1 MHEVPADPREE
12 LIEEILER
20 LPILPER
27 CCYIKEEAKILS
39 FCYHLHVNDKIF
51 ARDAGTALMKEEL
64 KDFIKLSKKL
74 GHHILQ
80 MHGNSLEA
88 IVIDGRHPFYLVHTE
103 FEKLIRAARRGIQE
117 SANDS
122 VPNKTEKRKKQTARD
137 VTKMA
142 AASYE
147 RLTGKQPSY
156 TTDPESGH
164 AHGPFH
170 DFLTDLFHVSEIKA
184 SPESQMKEFIKERN
198 RLKKG

>member
-27 CCYIKEEAKILS
+27 RCYIKEEAKILS

-51 ARDAGTALMKEEL
+51 VRDANTALMKKEL
-64 KDFIKLSKKL
+64 KNFIKLSKKL

-88 IVIDGRHPFYLVHTE
+88 LVIDGRHPFYLVHTE
-103 FEKLIRAARRGIQE
+103 FEKLISAARRGIQE
-117 SANDS
+117 SASDT
-122 VPNKTEKRKKQTARD
+122 VPNKTENPKKQTARD

-147 RLTGKQPSY
+147 RLTGKQSSY
-156 TTDPESGH
+156 TGDPDGGH
-164 AHGPFH
+164 AHGPFL
-170 DFLTDLFHVSEIKA
+170 DLLNDLFLVLEIDA
-184 SPESQMKEFIKERN
+184 SAESQMKEFIKERN
-198 RLKKG
+198 RLKKS